1 MNPGLIGGI
10 AGCVIGCIGGAI
22 GTAASIRN
30 TLSPRE
36 RAFAIKASII
46 GWIAGIIFI
55 AFLLL
60 LPTPW
65 RFALWL
71 AYGILLPL
79 GIIQWNRTQQ
89 RIRNEESQNQQVH
102 GTHSQARGDGPFSS

>member
-10 AGCVIGCIGGAI
+10 AGCIIGCIGGAI

-30 TLSPRE
+30 TSSPRE

-46 GWIAGIIFI
+46 GWAAAVVFI
-55 AFLLL
+55 VLLL
-60 LPTPW
+60 VLPGPW
-65 RFALWL
+65 RFALWIP
-71 AYGILLPL
+71 YSILLPL
-79 GIIQWNRTQQ
+79 GIITWNRTQQ

-102 GTHSQARGDGPFSS
+102 GTQ